1 VPRAC
6 GAFVSL
12 ALLIAGRAS
21 RADAERSAML
31 DAFKTNG
38 SSPPREHQAYT
49 DGYRAGVQDRAS
61 GHLSE
66 YAWCGLQLDPID
78 SYSWW

>member
-1 VPRAC
+1 
-6 GAFVSL
+6 
-12 ALLIAGRAS
+12 
-21 RADAERSAML
+21 ML